1 MKFLDQFG
9 NSKKDVIFNTIFE
22 LQGRDLYFHF
32 ESLFEKF
39 GWERYEMNKT
49 ETYYESLLEKSS
61 HQIFYF
67 NNFSK
72 CCFIYRCKPFIIYEN
87 QFYIDG
93 KKMNLQDFFAALLN
107 LMRLS

>member
-9 NSKKDVIFNTIFE
+9 NSRKDIIFNTIFK

-32 ESLFEKF
+32 ERLFEKF

-49 ETYYESLLEKSS
+49 DLYHESLLEKSS
-61 HQIFYF
+61 HQVFFY
-67 NNFSK
+67 NNLSM
-72 CCFIYRCKPFIIYEN
+72 CCFVYRSKAFAIDHDR
-87 QFYIDG
+87 FYIG
-93 KKMNLQDFFAALLN
+93 GQKMNLQDFFAALLS